1 MKFKFLLC
9 VAMALFTSAAASAKD
24 EDPESNHVVV
34 TLSDGSQ
41 IDGYIRNDFKTG
53 LKNFFSKTGTI
64 RQYINIGKE
73 RKGGET
79 KRYSAKEVKEYRFT
93 EATEAFPDGA
103 TFVSDYINTPGLFK
117 PHNCK
122 RGFAQELNRTDCGS
136 ILLWTVTKQ
145 EGGQQTR
152 IRYVPAIGVRF
163 TGAKAAYS
171 LFIDGSH
178 SDALLLNYL
187 KKQAPDLKKM
197 IEEYFDKGKDA
208 KAHRKELKEN
218 PSIILDIYADYL
230 TNHSPLNDPADPSA
244 DKLDEPA
251 DPDSDSDSSDSNTPD

>member
-1 MKFKFLLC
+1 M
-9 VAMALFTSAAASAKD
+9 
-24 EDPESNHVVV
+24 
-34 TLSDGSQ
+34 
-41 IDGYIRNDFKTG
+41 
-53 LKNFFSKTGTI
+53 
-64 RQYINIGKE
+64 
-73 RKGGET
+73 
-79 KRYSAKEVKEYRFT
+79 RF
-93 EATEAFPDGA
+93 
-103 TFVSDYINTPGLFK
+103 N
-117 PHNCK
+117 
-122 RGFAQELNRTDCGS
+122 
-136 ILLWTVTKQ
+136 
-145 EGGQQTR
+145 
-152 IRYVPAIGVRF
+152 
-163 TGAKAAYS
+163 GAKAAYS

-218 PSIILDIYADYL
+218 PSIILDIYADYH

>member
-136 ILLWTVTKQ
+136 ILLWTVTK
-145 EGGQQTR
+145 
-152 IRYVPAIGVRF
+152 
-163 TGAKAAYS
+163 